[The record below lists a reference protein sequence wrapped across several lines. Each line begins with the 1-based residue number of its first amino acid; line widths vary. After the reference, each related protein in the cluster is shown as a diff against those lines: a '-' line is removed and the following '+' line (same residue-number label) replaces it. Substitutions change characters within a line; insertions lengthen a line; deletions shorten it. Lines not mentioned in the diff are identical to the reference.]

1 MNFKDSRNTITRR
14 EWFQRS
20 GLLLGG
26 AAFAGAFSGALA
38 GRAAAFPFPAFP
50 QGGGNTPDKM
60 RAAMGA
66 TPIQAQKLSENLTL
80 LSGPGGNVVVLN
92 GPDGKLMVDTF
103 VLPAWPKLKEHLDG
117 IGKAPLKTVI
127 DTHWHFDHTDNNA
140 HVHEAGATI
149 IAQENTKIRMTQPH
163 DLVPLGLHFDPSPAN
178 ALPDKTFKLTDKLD
192 FAGEH
197 VSLTHVPPAHTDSD
211 IYVHFQNA
219 NVIQSGD
226 VFFNGLYPF
235 IDGGTGGSVHGMIG
249 GATKIIALA
258 DGKTKI
264 VPGHGAL
271 GDKASLTKYR
281 DMLVV
286 IHDRVQKQKAAGKS
300 LKEVVASKPTK
311 EFDAAWGMGL
321 FTPDTFAEIVY
332 NVL

>member
-1 MNFKDSRNTITRR
+1 MNFKDSRKITRR

-20 GLLLGG
+20 GILLGG
-26 AAFAGAFSGALA
+26 AAFAGAFSGALV

-50 QGGGNTPDKM
+50 QAGGNTPDKM

-66 TPIQAQKLSENLTL
+66 APIQAQKLSENLTL

-149 IAQENTKIRMTQPH
+149 IAQENTKTRMMQPH
-163 DLVPLGLHFDPSPAN
+163 DLVPLGLHFDASPAN

-235 IDGGTGGSVHGMIG
+235 IDGGGRQRSRHDRRRHKDHRPGGQQNKNRSRTRTSWRQSLAHEIPRYDGHDSRSRSEAEG
-249 GATKIIALA
+249 GGEIPERGSCIETHQGISC
-258 DGKTKI
+258 G
-264 VPGHGAL
+264 VGHGAIY
-271 GDKASLTKYR
+271 SRY
-281 DMLVV
+281 V
-286 IHDRVQKQKAAGKS
+286 H
-300 LKEVVASKPTK
+300 
-311 EFDAAWGMGL
+311 
-321 FTPDTFAEIVY
+321 
-332 NVL
+332 